1 VLDGLQVGVG
11 IWTQH
16 SANHSGTHSLVLK
29 HYILAITRF
38 SGQATLKVLLKC
50 LFALRC
56 NAVVEH
62 VLSIH
67 KVLGSIVRTKTN
79 MYVLTNRV
87 NLNLDSR
94 ALSAPN
100 YPEMGIEQTRKMV
113 SNFNL
118 HHSLMKFN
126 N

>member
-1 VLDGLQVGVG
+1 M
-11 IWTQH
+11 
-16 SANHSGTHSLVLK
+16 
-29 HYILAITRF
+29 
-38 SGQATLKVLLKC
+38 
-50 LFALRC
+50 
-56 NAVVEH
+56 VEH